1 MICYQRRDGEWYPI
15 GGDSMATKKDIQAMQ
30 ERLKVKS
37 EQLATRVKVQEL
49 QDKHAELTKRL
60 KNMGGRIR

>member
-1 MICYQRRDGEWYPI
+1 
-15 GGDSMATKKDIQAMQ
+15 MATKKDIQAMQ